1 MAPRCSLDVSG
12 ELNVH
17 GEICFSLSNGILDAE
32 ESLRR
37 KLGWKF
43 KILLGLPSRST
54 GCVYANFGLTVVIYF
69 GPSFWIS
76 FGCRGNN
83 LEFFLFYF
91 IFNRIFKKGVGLLHK
106 QFRKVEVEVERMKST
121 QSKGTVIINKFFP
134 S

>member
-76 FGCRGNN
+76 FGSRGNN

-91 IFNRIFKKGVGLLHK
+91 LFNRIFKKGLLHK
-106 QFRKVEVEVERMKST
+106 QFRKVEVEVERMKLT
-121 QSKGTVIINKFFP
+121 QSKSTVIINQFF
-134 S
+134 SS

>member
-69 GPSFWIS
+69 APSFWIS

-91 IFNRIFKKGVGLLHK
+91 LFNRIFKKGLLQK
-106 QFRKVEVEVERMKST
+106 FRKVEVEVERMKLT
-121 QSKGTVIINKFFP
+121 QSKGTVIINQFF
-134 S
+134 SS

>member
-106 QFRKVEVEVERMKST
+106 QFRKVERMKLTIEEYSD
-121 QSKGTVIINKFFP
+121 N
-134 S
+134 

>member
-1 MAPRCSLDVSG
+1 MAPRCSFDVSG

-17 GEICFSLSNGILDAE
+17 GEICFSLSNRILDAE

-54 GCVYANFGLTVVIYF
+54 GCVYANFGLTVVVVYF
-69 GPSFWIS
+69 ASSFWIS
-76 FGCRGNN
+76 FGSRGNN

-91 IFNRIFKKGVGLLHK
+91 LFNRIFKKGLLQK
-106 QFRKVEVEVERMKST
+106 FRKVEVEVERIKST
-121 QSKGTVIINKFFP
+121 IEGYSDN
-134 S
+134 

>member
-69 GPSFWIS
+69 GPSFCIS
-76 FGCRGNN
+76 FGSRGNN

-106 QFRKVEVEVERMKST
+106 QFRKVERMKLT
-121 QSKGTVIINKFFP
+121 QSKGTVIINQFF
-134 S
+134 SS

>member
-76 FGCRGNN
+76 FGSRGNN

-91 IFNRIFKKGVGLLHK
+91 LFNRIFKKGLLQK
-106 QFRKVEVEVERMKST
+106 FRKVEVEVERMKLT
-121 QSKGTVIINKFFP
+121 QSKGTVIINQFFP

>member
-76 FGCRGNN
+76 FGSRGNN

-91 IFNRIFKKGVGLLHK
+91 LFNRIFKKGVGLLHK
-106 QFRKVEVEVERMKST
+106 QFRKVERMKLTIEEYSD
-121 QSKGTVIINKFFP
+121 N
-134 S
+134 